1 VTVFDADVIVVGAGI
16 SGLAAAYRLRA
27 HGLKPL
33 VIEQSD
39 RVGGRMRT
47 DRIGGYNIDA
57 GVTILGRRYRRMRAI
72 VHELGLDR
80 IATPVPFSLAIDG
93 PDRTRV
99 YRAARRDDLLLGRNL
114 SLEQKLSVA
123 RFGIDL
129 VRYRRVLLHGLAD
142 QATQLDDRTAADYL
156 RGLGTG
162 GSALLREVFQPGLRA
177 AVGGDLGAT
186 SRQVLL
192 TVVFNTLD
200 AGFWNFREAVDCL
213 PQALAG
219 TVDVRLSASVVAV
232 HRTSTGMV
240 VEVDESRGRQ
250 DLRAQGVILAIPGRG
265 IPGLAPWL
273 PDWLLGPLARTE
285 FSRLSSIHLGLRH
298 PPAAQVVGIG
308 FVNAPAGIGVLQLE
322 HLRAPGRTPAGK
334 GMVSVY
340 FVNAPGFDCVD
351 ATDPELTERAMTIM
365 ESRFPGMRNEVELV
379 HRVSWLNGIAL
390 FPVGRLREM
399 SAVRRRLA
407 SWNEPVDI
415 AGDWLDG
422 VASESA
428 LRTGEQAA
436 DRLAARLSGLTLT
449 TVVRG

>member
-1 VTVFDADVIVVGAGI
+1 MTALDADVVVVGAGI
-16 SGLAAAYRLRA
+16 SGLAAAYRLKA

-57 GVTILGRRYRRMRAI
+57 GVTLLGRRYRRMRAL
-72 VHELGLDR
+72 VREVGLDR
-80 IATPVPFSLAIDG
+80 ITTPVPFSLAIDG
-93 PDRTRV
+93 PDRARI
-99 YRAARRDDLLLGRNL
+99 YRAARPDDLLLGRNL
-114 SLEQKLSVA
+114 SLKAKLSVA

-129 VRYRRVLLHGLAD
+129 FCYRRVLLHGLAD
-142 QATQLDDRTAADYL
+142 QATQLDDRSAADYL
-156 RGLGTG
+156 RALGRG
-162 GSALLREVFQPGLRA
+162 GSALLREVFEPGLRA
-177 AVGGDLGAT
+177 AVGGDLAAT

-200 AGFWNFREAVDCL
+200 AGFWNFHEAVDLL

-219 TVDVRLSASVVAV
+219 AVDVRLSAEVAAV
-232 HRTSTGMV
+232 HSTPTGIV
-240 VEVDESRGRQ
+240 VEIDESRGRRA
-250 DLRAQGVILAIPGRG
+250 LRAQAAILAIPGRN

-273 PDWLLGPLARTE
+273 PDWLLGPLARTA
-285 FSRLSSIHLGLRH
+285 FSRVASIHLGLRH
-298 PPAAQVVGIG
+298 PPAARVTGVGFMSG
-308 FVNAPAGIGVLQLE
+308 ALGIGVLELE
-322 HLRAPGRTPAGK
+322 HLRAPGRTPAGR

-351 ATDPELTERAMTIM
+351 ASDAELTRRAMEIV
-365 ESRFPGMRNEVELV
+365 ESRFPGLGKEVELV
-379 HRVSWLNGIAL
+379 HRVSWPNGIAL
-390 FPVGRLREM
+390 FPVGRIREM
-399 SAVRRRLA
+399 SVVRRRLT
-407 SWNEPVDI
+407 SWNEPVDV

-436 DRLAARLSGLTLT
+436 DRLAARMSSTLF
-449 TVVRG
+449 RG

>member
-1 VTVFDADVIVVGAGI
+1 MLDADVVVVGAGI
-16 SGLAAAYRLRA
+16 AGLAAAYRLKA

-33 VIEQSD
+33 VVEQND
-39 RVGGRMRT
+39 RLGGRMRT

-57 GVTILGRRYRRMRAI
+57 GVTILGRRYRRMRAL
-72 VHELGLDR
+72 VRELGLQHVTE
-80 IATPVPFSLAIDG
+80 AVPFTLAIDG
-93 PDRTRV
+93 PDRTRI
-99 YRAARRDDLLLGRNL
+99 YRAARPDDLLLGRNL
-114 SLEQKLSVA
+114 SLEEKLSVA
-123 RFGIDL
+123 RFGIDMF
-129 VRYRRVLLHGLAD
+129 RYRRLLFHGLAD

-162 GSALLREVFQPGLRA
+162 GVGLLGEVFEPGLRA

-219 TVDVRLSASVVAV
+219 TVHVRLAAEVMAV
-232 HRTSTGMV
+232 HRTSTGIV
-240 VEVDESRGRQ
+240 IEVDDRGRRQ
-250 DLRAQGVILAIPGRG
+250 TLRARGVILAIPGRS
-265 IPGLAPWL
+265 IPGLASWL
-273 PDWLLGPLARTE
+273 PDWLLRPLARTE
-285 FSRLSSIHLGLRH
+285 FSRVSSIHLGLRR
-298 PPAAQVVGIG
+298 PPDAKVVGVG
-308 FVNAPAGIGVLQLE
+308 FVNAAAGIGVLELE

-351 ATDPELTERAMTIM
+351 ASNAELTSRAMKIV
-365 ESRFPGMRNEVELV
+365 ESSFPGMTNEVELV
-379 HRVSWLNGIAL
+379 HRVSWPSGIAL

-399 SAVRRRLA
+399 RTVRQRLA
-407 SWNEPVDI
+407 TWSEPVDV

-428 LRTGEQAA
+428 LRMGEQAA
-436 DRLAARLSGLTLT
+436 DRLTARLLGRTL
-449 TVVRG
+449 

>member
-1 VTVFDADVIVVGAGI
+1 MLDADVIVVGAGI
-16 SGLAAAYRLRA
+16 SGLAAGYRLRA

-47 DRIGGYNIDA
+47 DRIGGYNIDT
-57 GVTILGRRYRRMRAI
+57 GVTILGRRYRRMRAL
-72 VHELGLDR
+72 VRELGLDP
-80 IATPVPFSLAIDG
+80 ATTPVPFSLAIDG
-93 PDRTRV
+93 PDRTRI
-99 YRAARRDDLLLGRNL
+99 YRAARPDDLLLGPNL
-114 SLEQKLSVA
+114 FLREKLSVA
-123 RFGIDL
+123 RFGIDML
-129 VRYRRVLLHGLAD
+129 RHRRVLLHGLAD
-142 QATQLDDRTAADYL
+142 QATRLDDRTAAEYL
-156 RGLGTG
+156 CGLGTG
-162 GSALLREVFQPGLRA
+162 GSTLLRQVFEPGLRA

-200 AGFWNFREAVDCL
+200 AGFWNFREAVDLL
-213 PQALAG
+213 PEALAG
-219 TVDVRLSASVVAV
+219 AVDVRLSADVVAV
-232 HRTSTGMV
+232 HRESTSMV
-240 VEVDESRGRQ
+240 IEVKQSDGRQ
-250 DLRAQGVILAIPGRG
+250 TFRARGVILAVPGRR

-285 FSRLSSIHLGLRH
+285 FSRLSSIHLGLRR
-298 PPAAQVVGIG
+298 PPAAKVVGVG
-308 FVNAPAGIGVLQLE
+308 FTDPNAGIGVLELE
-322 HLRAPGRTPAGK
+322 HLRAPGRTPEGK

-436 DRLAARLSGLTLT
+436 DRLAARLSGRTLT
-449 TVVRG
+449 TVV